1 MKKILG
7 IFLFLLSLTVQGA
20 NVISDA
26 TTQAVTHCGV
36 TLDTSA
42 KVDVPVE
49 VVSGGKR
56 CKYDANSVTA
66 GTHVIKMTY
75 VNIDPT
81 WGRLESVDSA
91 PLTFTRPANPSQT
104 PGGLVI
110 TF

>member
-7 IFLFLLSLTVQGA
+7 LVLLLAPILSYGA
-20 NVISDA
+20 NVVSDP
-26 TTQAVTHCGV
+26 TNQTVTHCGV
-36 TLDTSA
+36 TLDTNA

-49 VVSGGKR
+49 TVTGGKR
-56 CKYDANSVTA
+56 CKFDANSVTA
-66 GTHVIKMTY
+66 GTHVIKMTFINADS
-75 VNIDPT
+75 V